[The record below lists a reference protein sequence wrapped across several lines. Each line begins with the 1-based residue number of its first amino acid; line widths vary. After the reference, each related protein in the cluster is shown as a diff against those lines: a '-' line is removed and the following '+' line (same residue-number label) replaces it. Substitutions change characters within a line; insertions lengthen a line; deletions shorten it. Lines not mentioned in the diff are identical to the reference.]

1 MGMRFQDRDQAGR
14 QLAGLLSRF
23 RGRPDTLILGLARGG
38 VPVAAAL
45 ASELGLPAGVLPVRK
60 LGIPGH
66 TEIAFGALAWSGGQ
80 GGGQSG
86 GQVVRILNRSLLTRL
101 LALGLTQSSFDEV
114 ELRERAELERRAARY
129 PDSTRNLG
137 GKTVIL
143 ADDGLATGAS
153 MRAAVEAVRGAG
165 AARVVVAVP
174 VASLTAQAS
183 LEPVTE
189 AVFSLHTPG
198 QFRAVGSYYQVFE
211 QLEDDDVVRLLPDA
225 PG

>member
-1 MGMRFQDRDQAGR
+1 M
-14 QLAGLLSRF
+14 
-23 RGRPDTLILGLARGG
+23 
-38 VPVAAAL
+38 AAAL

-80 GGGQSG
+80 SGQTG
-86 GQVVRILNRSLLTRL
+86 GQVVRILNRSLVTRL

-114 ELRERAELERRAARY
+114 ERRERAELERRAARY

-183 LEPVTE
+183 LEPVTRSRLQPPHSRASSAPSE
-189 AVFSLHTPG
+189 ATTGCLSSWRTTTSCGCCPA
-198 QFRAVGSYYQVFE
+198 RPA
-211 QLEDDDVVRLLPDA
+211 R
-225 PG
+225 